1 MENSEKA
8 RSALMIVGHLEEM
21 LNGQYPG
28 DFRTIKAALEAR
40 IAKEPNYEGDG
51 YADGKLVYDT
61 WICPYCEKH
70 YEVDYDDYKF
80 CPECGQKIEW
90 SAEN

>member
-40 IAKEPNYEGDG
+40 RIR
-51 YADGKLVYDT
+51 
-61 WICPYCEKH
+61 I
-70 YEVDYDDYKF
+70 
-80 CPECGQKIEW
+80 
-90 SAEN
+90 